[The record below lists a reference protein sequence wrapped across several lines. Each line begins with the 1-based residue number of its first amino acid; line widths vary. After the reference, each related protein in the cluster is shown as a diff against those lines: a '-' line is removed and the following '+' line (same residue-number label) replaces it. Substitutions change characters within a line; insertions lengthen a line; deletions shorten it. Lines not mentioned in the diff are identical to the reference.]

1 MKRTISL
8 SLALVMVVVMAL
20 SLASCSN
27 YGKIE
32 KNFTAAEYTVVDTTD
47 EDGKEKLS
55 FVAHLND
62 EGKIS
67 CTTHILKKGLNY
79 AVILEFGANEDAKKA
94 LENYM
99 KDDDVKAFVKDL
111 DSTKLVNG
119 NCVLI
124 PVTINLV
131 SISKNINEMIDLF
144 NK

>member
-1 MKRTISL
+1 M
-8 SLALVMVVVMAL
+8 
-20 SLASCSN
+20 
-27 YGKIE
+27 
-32 KNFTAAEYTVVDTTD
+32 
-47 EDGKEKLS
+47 
-55 FVAHLND
+55 
-62 EGKIS
+62 
-67 CTTHILKKGLNY
+67 
-79 AVILEFGANEDAKKA
+79 ILEFGANEDAQKA